1 MGRKN
6 AVFDLAR
13 NLPKRR
19 YKPIHPTEKSTLPSA
34 RTFEERT
41 MKIAVIGSGNVGGA
55 LGAAWVKAGHQV
67 TFGSR
72 RPSQEKPIAGSSVA
86 EVKTA
91 IENAEVVALAVP
103 FPAVPDVLKQVSD
116 WKNKVLIDCTNP
128 LTPNLELSLGFNTSG
143 GEQVAA
149 QAKGARVVKAFNTT
163 GAGNMQNPKYGGRG
177 VTMLYATD
185 DNSAAS
191 VAEQLVRDV
200 GFEPEFAGP
209 LKRARYLEP
218 LCALWISLVPRLGL
232 NFAFAIVKR

>member
-1 MGRKN
+1 
-6 AVFDLAR
+6 
-13 NLPKRR
+13 
-19 YKPIHPTEKSTLPSA
+19 
-34 RTFEERT
+34 

-72 RPSQEKPIAGSSVA
+72 NPSQEKPIPGSSVSD
-86 EVKTA
+86 VKSA
-91 IENAEVVALAVP
+91 IENSEVVTLAVP
-103 FPAVPDVLKQVSD
+103 WPAVPDVLKQISD

-128 LTPNLELSLGFNTSG
+128 LTPKLELAVGFNTSG

-177 VTMLYATD
+177 VTMMYATD
-185 DNSAAS
+185 DKSAAS

-200 GFEPEFAGP
+200 GFEPQFAGP
-209 LKRARYLEP
+209 LKQARYLEP
-218 LCALWISLVPRLGL
+218 ICALWVSLVPQLGL
-232 NFAFAIVKR
+232 NFAFAILKR